1 MDKTVS
7 HAAEIANKPFVL
19 GGPAFEDRLPIVWE
33 ALEDNAP
40 AESQSVHA
48 ANEELLKEIEALEE
62 HPHEIDENDPAILH
76 ELRRL
81 DFKLNLILDVL
92 GDVMARN
99 LHIPPPMPVRLYAE
113 GIAWKTESPPPAGAL
128 IRMHVYTS
136 RRAARSLVLRARVM
150 SSDGG
155 VSVARFEA
163 MPGPVSQLLDKIIFI
178 HHRRAIAHARRT
190 PRGPATR

>member
-1 MDKTVS
+1 MDKVAP
-7 HAAEIANKPFVL
+7 HDAASANKHFAL
-19 GGPAFEDRLPIVWE
+19 GGPAFEDRLPVIWE
-33 ALEDNAP
+33 TLADDAP
-40 AESQSVHA
+40 AEPQSIHE
-48 ANEELLKEIEALEE
+48 ANEQLLKEIEAIEE
-62 HPHEIDENDPAILH
+62 HPRELDESDPALLH

-81 DFKLNLILDVL
+81 DFKLNLILDML
-92 GDVMARN
+92 GDVMTRN

-113 GIAWKTESPPPAGAL
+113 GIAWKTESPPPAGVL
-128 IRMHVYTS
+128 IRIQVYTS

-155 VSVARFEA
+155 ISVARFES

-190 PRGPATR
+190 PRAG